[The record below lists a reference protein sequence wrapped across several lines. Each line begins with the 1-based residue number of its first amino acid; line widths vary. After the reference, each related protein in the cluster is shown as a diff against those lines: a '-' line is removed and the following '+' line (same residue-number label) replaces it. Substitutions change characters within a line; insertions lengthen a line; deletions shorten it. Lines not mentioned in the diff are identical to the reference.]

1 MGKNLL
7 STKQSQKPWEFRFWL
22 IRITPIITH
31 GERGANEKM
40 NGLIRQYARKGSSFD
55 DLTEDAVRQ
64 IQELLNNRPRKS
76 LGYLTPKEYALL
88 NFGISI

>member
-1 MGKNLL
+1 
-7 STKQSQKPWEFRFWL
+7 
-22 IRITPIITH
+22 
-31 GERGANEKM
+31 M
-40 NGLIRQYARKGSSFD
+40 NGLIRQYARKGNSFE

-76 LGYLTPKEYALL
+76 LGYLIPKEYTLL